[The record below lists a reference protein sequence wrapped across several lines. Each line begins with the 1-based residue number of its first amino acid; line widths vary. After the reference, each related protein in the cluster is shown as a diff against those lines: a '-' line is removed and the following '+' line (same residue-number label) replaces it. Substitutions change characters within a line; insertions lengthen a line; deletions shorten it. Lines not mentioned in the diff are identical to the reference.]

1 MAPKYE
7 IFQIVSA
14 NGENSVDI
22 FSGQF
27 RVLSFS
33 YYESIISP
41 HITGSITINS
51 STSAAESQDDA
62 QGRLGSL
69 YSSLPLRPGCTIL
82 TQIKNDV
89 GETLDFHS
97 DPYKRLYVTDV
108 SVINKSSTNE
118 TIVLRF
124 TSKIGFLNE
133 TTRVNKH
140 YRGKITDSI
149 QKIIKEELKMDS
161 NRIFVD
167 ESANAYSFTGMRK
180 RPFDLFIMLARQ
192 TVPANTAN
200 PGYFCFETK
209 KGFSYVS
216 ADSLINQEPF
226 DKTYRYDGANQSSA
240 ELKNDSNDYKVESLV
255 TEKDQSLLKQIR
267 SGMYASK
274 NIFFNPSTCG
284 FTEVDISVGN
294 ESLSDDPKF
303 SSVGNLEGLPNILS
317 QYFIFR

>member
-89 GETLDFHS
+89 GCL
-97 DPYKRLYVTDV
+97 LY
-108 SVINKSSTNE
+108 
-118 TIVLRF
+118 
-124 TSKIGFLNE
+124 TSPSP
-133 TTRVNKH
+133 RD
-140 YRGKITDSI
+140 RG
-149 QKIIKEELKMDS
+149 
-161 NRIFVD
+161 
-167 ESANAYSFTGMRK
+167 
-180 RPFDLFIMLARQ
+180 
-192 TVPANTAN
+192 
-200 PGYFCFETK
+200 
-209 KGFSYVS
+209 
-216 ADSLINQEPF
+216 
-226 DKTYRYDGANQSSA
+226 
-240 ELKNDSNDYKVESLV
+240 
-255 TEKDQSLLKQIR
+255 
-267 SGMYASK
+267 
-274 NIFFNPSTCG
+274 
-284 FTEVDISVGN
+284 
-294 ESLSDDPKF
+294 
-303 SSVGNLEGLPNILS
+303 
-317 QYFIFR
+317 